1 MTHESAQYPDT
12 HHDVSSNT
20 IFGFWLY
27 LMTDFILFA
36 TFFAAF
42 AVLRNNTFGGPSA
55 KELFSL
61 PFALAQTLVL
71 LISSLTCGMASLA
84 IVRNDKKSLY
94 GWYAATF
101 LLGSCFLAMMYT
113 DFSHLIASGN
123 SWSRNAF
130 LSSYFTLVGLHGIHI
145 VVGLLFMIF
154 FLAQVRIRGL
164 IPVTI
169 RRLSCLKM
177 FWFFSYIV
185 WVFMF
190 TIVYLLGAS

>member
-1 MTHESAQYPDT
+1 MNERYPDA
-12 HHDVSSNT
+12 HHDPSSNV

-36 TFFAAF
+36 TFFATF
-42 AVLRNNTFGGPSA
+42 AVLQGNTFGGPGA

-61 PFALAQTLVL
+61 PFALAQTLL
-71 LISSLTCGMASLA
+71 LLASTLTCGLASLA
-84 IVRNDKKSLY
+84 MERQHKRGLY
-94 GWYAATF
+94 FWYAITFFLGLTF
-101 LLGSCFLAMMYT
+101 LALMIS

-130 LSSYFTLVGLHGIHI
+130 LSSYFSLIGLHGIHI
-145 VVGLLFMIF
+145 AIGLIFIIF
-154 FLAQVRIRGL
+154 FLAQVGVRGL
-164 IPVTI
+164 IPVTL
-169 RRLSCLKM
+169 RRLTCLKM

-190 TIVYLLGAS
+190 TIIYLIGAT